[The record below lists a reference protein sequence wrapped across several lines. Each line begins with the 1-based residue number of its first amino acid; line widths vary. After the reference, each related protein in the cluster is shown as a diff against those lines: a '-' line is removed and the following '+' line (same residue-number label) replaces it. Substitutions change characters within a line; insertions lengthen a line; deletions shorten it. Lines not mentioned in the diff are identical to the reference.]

1 MKRCRNPEMISSNR
15 ANRVSLI
22 PFVTAAALAIFLAGC
37 GYLDVA
43 VDRNIVYAT
52 HGKEKIALDVYRR
65 QGLFTAPQTG
75 PAVIL
80 VHGGA
85 WKQDDKENQAQIAQ
99 ELAHRQG
106 MVCFSINYRLA
117 TNDAN
122 RHPAAFD
129 DVQRAVRWVRANGG
143 QYGAD
148 TARIALLG
156 GSAGAHLALLAAF
169 APSTRNPGN
178 DELSALS
185 SSVKAVV
192 DMWGPSDLA
201 APWDGN
207 PAGYPEEGKAT
218 IENFLGT
225 SFASNPSLF
234 SNASPIHAATAS
246 SPPVLIFHGT
256 EDATVPPDQSQR
268 LKERL
273 LALGRQV
280 SLVPLVGEK
289 HGVAQRANWEKVYS
303 ELDLFFKK
311 YL

>member
-1 MKRCRNPEMISSNR
+1 MRGIHPRL
-15 ANRVSLI
+15 AASL
-22 PFVTAAALAIFLAGC
+22 PPTFALALGLVLAGC

-43 VDRNIVYAT
+43 VDHDIVYAIR
-52 HGKEKIALDVYRR
+52 GKEKLALDVIRPR
-65 QGLFTAPQTG
+65 SLSTAPPTG

-85 WKQDDKENQAQIAQ
+85 WKQDDKGNQAPLAQ

-106 MVCFSINYRLA
+106 LVCFSINYRLA

-129 DVQRAVRWVRANGG
+129 DVQRAVRWVRANGAR
-143 QYGAD
+143 YGAD
-148 TARIALLG
+148 TTRLALLG

-169 APSTRNPGN
+169 ATETREPGS

-185 SSVKAVV
+185 SGVKAVV

-207 PAGYPEEGKAT
+207 PAGDPEEGKAF
-218 IENFLGT
+218 IENYLGT
-225 SFASNPSLF
+225 RFAADPGLF
-234 SNASPIHAATAS
+234 SNASPVHRATAA
-246 SPPVLIFHGT
+246 SPPVLIFHGS
-256 EDATVPPDQSQR
+256 EDTTVPPDQSRR

-273 LALGRQV
+273 VALG
-280 SLVPLVGEK
+280 VPVFHFLLPGEK
-289 HGVAQRANWEKVYS
+289 HGIAQRANWEKAYA
-303 ELDLFFKK
+303 EIDAFFKR